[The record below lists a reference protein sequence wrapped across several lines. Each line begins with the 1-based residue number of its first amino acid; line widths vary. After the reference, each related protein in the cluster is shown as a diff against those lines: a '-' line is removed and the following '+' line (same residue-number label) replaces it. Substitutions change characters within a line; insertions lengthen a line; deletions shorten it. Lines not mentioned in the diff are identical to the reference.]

1 MKRLFTLIV
10 TFCSVAAFAV
20 SPYIN
25 KVYEFV
31 PAPGQF
37 INTMPAY
44 TEGDTEASMLEKVN
58 TALVGRAPAS
68 LICLGAFGGYV
79 TVGFDHSIVNVEG
92 QKDFLVYGNAFA
104 GNAEPGVIMV
114 MQDENGNGL
123 PDDTWYEIAGSE
135 YNNDNTVFNYE
146 ITYYKPSAEDDA
158 ATIAIDEYIR
168 WTDNLGGEGFIPKNT
183 YHQQSY
189 YPQWINAESYT
200 LRGTLLPKNAFYDE
214 GSEIWKLPA
223 FAYGYADNQ
232 PIANDNAKI
241 DISWAVKADGTPANL
256 SSIDF
261 IRIHTGENQVCG
273 LLGETSTE
281 IGGAEDLHPNATAVA
296 ENAENVQFILNPFS
310 SEIQLSVKKACRAAV
325 YGLCGKC
332 VLTADLAEGFNTIS
346 ASNLHKGTYIL
357 KIGDNSFKIIKL

>member
-1 MKRLFTLIV
+1 MRKLFTLILL
-10 TFCSVAAFAV
+10 TFFITAFAV
-20 SPYIN
+20 SPYID

-79 TVGFDHSIVNVEG
+79 TVGFDHSIVNVKG

-135 YNNDNTVFNYE
+135 YGNKSTVLNYE

-183 YHQQSY
+183 YHKQPY
-189 YPQWINAESYT
+189 YPQWITAESYK
-200 LRGTLLPKNAFYDE
+200 LRGTLLPKNAVYNE
-214 GSEIWKLPA
+214 STGQWTLPA

-256 SSIDF
+256 ESIDF

-281 IGGAEDLHPNATAVA
+281 VSGAEDLHPEASAVEEA
-296 ENAENVQFILNPFS
+296 EAVSFVLNPFS
-310 SEIQLSVKKACRAAV
+310 DEIVLVATHPCSAAV
-325 YGLCGKC
+325 YDLCGKC
-332 VLTADLAEGFNTIS
+332 RLNVTITEGTNRIPASDLG
-346 ASNLHKGTYIL
+346 KGTYIL
-357 KIGDNSFKIIKL
+357 RTDNKSYKIIKL

>member
-1 MKRLFTLIV
+1 MRKLFTLILL
-10 TFCSVAAFAV
+10 TFFIAAFAV

-58 TALVGRAPAS
+58 TALVGSAPAS
-68 LICLGAFGGYV
+68 MICLGAFGGYV
-79 TVGFDHSIVNVEG
+79 TVGFDHPIVNVKGE
-92 QKDFLVYGNAFA
+92 KDFLVYGNAFVN
-104 GNAEPGVIMV
+104 GAEPGVIMV
-114 MQDENGNGL
+114 MQDDNGNGL

-135 YNNDNTVFNYE
+135 YGNKSTVLNYE
-146 ITYYKPSAEDDA
+146 ITYYKPTAEDDA
-158 ATIAIDEYIR
+158 ATIAIDKYIR
-168 WTDNLGGEGFIPKNT
+168 WTDNLGGEGYIPKNT
-183 YHQQSY
+183 YNKQSY
-189 YPQWINAESYT
+189 YPKWITAESYT

-214 GSEIWKLPA
+214 GSEMWKLPA

-232 PIANDNAKI
+232 PNSNENAKI
-241 DISWAVKADGTPANL
+241 NIEWAVKADGTPANL
-256 SSIDF
+256 ESIDF

-281 IGGAEDLHPNATAVA
+281 VSGVEDLHPDASAVEEA
-296 ENAENVQFILNPFS
+296 EAVSFVLNPFS
-310 SEIQLSVKKACRAAV
+310 DEIVLMATHPCSATV
-325 YGLCGKC
+325 YDLCGKC
-332 VLTADLAEGFNTIS
+332 VLTADLAEDFNTIS

-357 KIGDNSFKIIKL
+357 KIGDNSYKIIKL

>member
-1 MKRLFTLIV
+1 MKRLFTLLF

-20 SPYIN
+20 SPYID

-37 INTMPAY
+37 INTLPAY

-68 LICLGAFGGYV
+68 MICLGAFGGYV
-79 TVGFDHSIVNVEG
+79 TVGFDHSIVNVKG

-135 YNNDNTVFNYE
+135 YGNKSTVLNYE

-183 YHQQSY
+183 YNKQPY
-189 YPQWINAESYT
+189 YPQWITAESYK
-200 LRGTLLPKNAFYDE
+200 LRGTLLPKNAVYNE
-214 GSEIWKLPA
+214 STGLWTLPA

-256 SSIDF
+256 ESIDF

-281 IGGAEDLHPNATAVA
+281 VSGAEDLHPEASAVEEA
-296 ENAENVQFILNPFS
+296 EAVSFVLNPFS
-310 SEIQLSVKKACRAAV
+310 DEIVLVATHPCSAAV
-325 YGLCGKC
+325 YDLCGKC
-332 VLTADLAEGFNTIS
+332 RLNASLTEGTNRIPASDLG
-346 ASNLHKGTYIL
+346 KGTYIL
-357 KIGDNSFKIIKL
+357 RTDNKSYKIIKL

>member
-1 MKRLFTLIV
+1 MRRLFTLIV

-44 TEGDTEASMLEKVN
+44 TEGDTEATMLEKVDN
-58 TALVGRAPAS
+58 ALKGKAPATM
-68 LICLGAFGGYV
+68 ICLGAFGGYV
-79 TVGFDHSIVNVEG
+79 TVGFDHPIVNVKG

-135 YNNDNTVFNYE
+135 YGNKSTRFNYE

-183 YHQQSY
+183 
-189 YPQWINAESYT
+189 
-200 LRGTLLPKNAFYDE
+200 FY
-214 GSEIWKLPA
+214 S
-223 FAYGYADNQ
+223 Q
-232 PIANDNAKI
+232 P
-241 DISWAVKADGTPANL
+241 
-256 SSIDF
+256 
-261 IRIHTGENQVCG
+261 
-273 LLGETSTE
+273 
-281 IGGAEDLHPNATAVA
+281 
-296 ENAENVQFILNPFS
+296 
-310 SEIQLSVKKACRAAV
+310 
-325 YGLCGKC
+325 
-332 VLTADLAEGFNTIS
+332 
-346 ASNLHKGTYIL
+346 
-357 KIGDNSFKIIKL
+357 

>member
-1 MKRLFTLIV
+1 MRRLFTLIV

-44 TEGDTEASMLEKVN
+44 TEGDTEATMLEKVDN
-58 TALVGRAPAS
+58 ALKGKAPATM
-68 LICLGAFGGYV
+68 ICLGAFGGYV

-135 YNNDNTVFNYE
+135 YGNKSTRFNYE

-183 YHQQSY
+183 FYSQPY
-189 YPQWINAESYT
+189 YPQWITAESYT
-200 LRGTLLPKNAFYDE
+200 LRGTLLPKNARKN
-214 GSEIWKLPA
+214 GNIWILDS
-223 FAYGYADNQ
+223 FAYGYVDNVK
-232 PIANDNAKI
+232 NDSDDAKI

-256 SSIDF
+256 ESIDF

-273 LLGETSTE
+273 NIGETSTE
-281 IGGAEDLHPNATAVA
+281 VVGAEDLHPEASAVEEA
-296 ENAENVQFILNPFS
+296 EAVSFVLNPFTD
-310 SEIQLSVKKACRAAV
+310 EIVLVAAHPCSAAV
-325 YGLCGKC
+325 YDLCGKC
-332 VLTADLAEGFNTIS
+332 RLNATLTEGTNRIPASDLG
-346 ASNLHKGTYIL
+346 KGTYIL
-357 KIGDNSFKIIKL
+357 RTENKSYKIIKL

>member
-1 MKRLFTLIV
+1 MKRLFTLSVI
-10 TFCSVAAFAV
+10 FCSVAAFAV

-58 TALVGRAPAS
+58 TALVGSAPAS
-68 LICLGAFGGYV
+68 MICLGAFGGYV

-92 QKDFLVYGNAFA
+92 KKDFLVYGNAFA

-135 YNNDNTVFNYE
+135 YGNKSTRFNYE

-183 YHQQSY
+183 FYSQPY
-189 YPQWINAESYT
+189 YPQWITAESYT
-200 LRGTLLPKNAFYDE
+200 LRGTLLPKNARKN
-214 GSEIWKLPA
+214 GNIWILDS
-223 FAYGYADNQ
+223 FAYGYVDNVK
-232 PIANDNAKI
+232 NDSDDAKI

-256 SSIDF
+256 ESIDF

-273 LLGETSTE
+273 NIGETSTE
-281 IGGAEDLHPNATAVA
+281 VVGAEDLHPEASAVEEA
-296 ENAENVQFILNPFS
+296 EAVSFVLNPFS
-310 SEIQLSVKKACRAAV
+310 NEIVLVAAHPCLAAV
-325 YGLCGKC
+325 YDLCGKC
-332 VLTADLAEGFNTIS
+332 RLNATLTEGTNRIPASDLG
-346 ASNLHKGTYIL
+346 KGTYIL
-357 KIGDNSFKIIKL
+357 RTDNKSYKIIKL

>member
-1 MKRLFTLIV
+1 MRRLFTLIV

-44 TEGDTEASMLEKVN
+44 TEGDTEATMLEKVDN
-58 TALVGRAPAS
+58 ALKGKAPATM
-68 LICLGAFGGYV
+68 ICLGAFGGYV
-79 TVGFDHSIVNVEG
+79 TVGFDHPIVNVKG

-135 YNNDNTVFNYE
+135 YGNKSTRFNYE

-183 YHQQSY
+183 FYSQPY
-189 YPQWINAESYT
+189 YPQWITAESYT
-200 LRGTLLPKNAFYDE
+200 LRGTLLPKNARKN
-214 GSEIWKLPA
+214 GNIWILDS
-223 FAYGYADNQ
+223 FAYGYVDNVK
-232 PIANDNAKI
+232 NDSDDAKI

-256 SSIDF
+256 ESIDF

-273 LLGETSTE
+273 NIGETSTE
-281 IGGAEDLHPNATAVA
+281 VVGAEDLHPEASAVEEA
-296 ENAENVQFILNPFS
+296 EAVSFVLNPFS
-310 SEIQLSVKKACRAAV
+310 NEIVLVAAHPCLAAV
-325 YGLCGKC
+325 YDLCGKC
-332 VLTADLAEGFNTIS
+332 RLNATLTEGTNRIPASDLG
-346 ASNLHKGTYIL
+346 KGTYIL
-357 KIGDNSFKIIKL
+357 RTDNKSYK

>member
-1 MKRLFTLIV
+1 MKRLFTLLF

-135 YNNDNTVFNYE
+135 YGNKSTVLNYE

-183 YHQQSY
+183 YHNQPY
-189 YPQWINAESYT
+189 YPQWITDESYT

-214 GSEIWKLPA
+214 GSEMWKLPA

-232 PIANDNAKI
+232 KNDDENAKI

-256 SSIDF
+256 SHIDF
-261 IRIHTGENQVCG
+261 IRIHNGENQVCG

-281 IGGAEDLHPNATAVA
+281 IGGAEDLHPEASAVDETEA
-296 ENAENVQFILNPFS
+296 VSFVLNPFS
-310 SEIQLSVKKACRAAV
+310 DEIVLMAAHPCSASV
-325 YGLCGKC
+325 YDLCGKC
-332 VLTADLAEGFNTIS
+332 RLNATLTEGANRIPASDLG
-346 ASNLHKGTYIL
+346 KGTYIL
-357 KIGDNSFKIIKL
+357 RTDNKSYKIIKL

>member
-1 MKRLFTLIV
+1 MRKLFTLILL
-10 TFCSVAAFAV
+10 TFFITAFAV

-37 INTMPAY
+37 INTLPAY

-58 TALVGRAPAS
+58 ENLVGKAPGTM
-68 LICLGAFGGYV
+68 ICLGAFGGYV

-104 GNAEPGVIMV
+104 GSAEPGVIMV

-135 YNNDNTVFNYE
+135 YGNKSTVFNYE

-158 ATIAIDEYIR
+158 ATIAIDKYIR

-183 YHQQSY
+183 FHKQSY
-189 YPQWINAESYT
+189 YPQWITAESYK
-200 LRGTLLPKNAFYDE
+200 LSGTLLPKNAVYNE
-214 GSEIWKLPA
+214 NTGQWTLPA

-256 SSIDF
+256 ESIDF

-281 IGGAEDLHPNATAVA
+281 VSGAEDLHPEASAVEEA
-296 ENAENVQFILNPFS
+296 GAVSFVLNPFS
-310 SEIQLSVKKACRAAV
+310 DEIVLVAAHPCLAAV
-325 YGLCGKC
+325 YDLCGKC
-332 VLTADLAEGFNTIS
+332 RLNATLTEGTNRIPASDLG
-346 ASNLHKGTYIL
+346 KGTYIL
-357 KIGDNSFKIIKL
+357 RTDNKSYKIIKL

>member
-1 MKRLFTLIV
+1 MRRLFTLIV

-44 TEGDTEASMLEKVN
+44 TEGDTEATMLEKVDN
-58 TALVGRAPAS
+58 ALKGKAPATM
-68 LICLGAFGGYV
+68 ICLGAFGGYV
-79 TVGFDHSIVNVEG
+79 TVGFDHPIVNVKG

-114 MQDENGNGL
+114 MQDENDNGL

-183 YHQQSY
+183 FYSQPY
-189 YPQWINAESYT
+189 YPQWITAESYT
-200 LRGTLLPKNAFYDE
+200 LRGTLLPKNARKN
-214 GSEIWKLPA
+214 GNIWILDS
-223 FAYGYADNQ
+223 FAYGYVDNVK
-232 PIANDNAKI
+232 NDSDDAKI

-256 SSIDF
+256 ESIDF

-273 LLGETSTE
+273 NIGETSTE
-281 IGGAEDLHPNATAVA
+281 VVGAEDLHPEASAVEEA
-296 ENAENVQFILNPFS
+296 EAVSFVLNPFS
-310 SEIQLSVKKACRAAV
+310 NEIVLVATHPCSAAV
-325 YGLCGKC
+325 YDLCGKC
-332 VLTADLAEGFNTIS
+332 RLKATLTEGTNRIPASDLG
-346 ASNLHKGTYIL
+346 KGTYIL
-357 KIGDNSFKIIKL
+357 RTDNKSYKIIKL

>member
-44 TEGDTEASMLEKVN
+44 TEGDTEATMLEKVDN
-58 TALVGRAPAS
+58 ALKGKAPATM
-68 LICLGAFGGYV
+68 ICLGAFGGYV
-79 TVGFDHSIVNVEG
+79 TVGFDHPIVNVKG

-135 YNNDNTVFNYE
+135 YGNKSTRFNYE

-183 YHQQSY
+183 FYSQPY
-189 YPQWINAESYT
+189 YPQWITAESYT
-200 LRGTLLPKNAFYDE
+200 LRGTLLPKNARKN
-214 GSEIWKLPA
+214 GNIWILDS
-223 FAYGYADNQ
+223 FAYGYVDNVK
-232 PIANDNAKI
+232 NDSDDAKI

-256 SSIDF
+256 ESIDF

-273 LLGETSTE
+273 NIGETSTE
-281 IGGAEDLHPNATAVA
+281 VVGAEDLHPEASAVEEA
-296 ENAENVQFILNPFS
+296 EAVSFVLNPFS
-310 SEIQLSVKKACRAAV
+310 NEIVLVAAHPCLAAV
-325 YGLCGKC
+325 YDLCGKC
-332 VLTADLAEGFNTIS
+332 RLNATLTEGTNRIPASDLG
-346 ASNLHKGTYIL
+346 KGTYIL
-357 KIGDNSFKIIKL
+357 RTDNKSYKIIKL